1 MPWIEAL
8 LRGQKVLA
16 RVKADGSF
24 DAEGGRVEI
33 RYKATDAKAYR
44 AASANLSAIPGG
56 KIIADEGVVAGIAV
70 ASEKNPAEK
79 KKAPKSSSLGHESSP
94 PEDGSWIAYT
104 DGACS
109 GNPGPAGSGV
119 AILAPDG
126 KIFDGYYNLGT
137 STNNVAELTAILRAV
152 EAIPADAHR
161 IVVYT
166 DSKYSIGV
174 LTLNWKAKAN
184 QELILQTKRA
194 LGTRKNVRLVY
205 VAAHVGVPMNERADE
220 LAREAIT
227 ARGTRPV
234 VVPPSVVLP
243 QSKE

>member
-16 RVKADGSF
+16 RIKADGSF

-44 AASANLSAIPGG
+44 AAGANLSALPGG
-56 KIIADEGVVAGIAV
+56 KVIADDGVVAGIAV
-70 ASEKNPAEK
+70 ASSPAEK
-79 KKAPKSSSLGHESSP
+79 KKAPKAASLGHESSP
-94 PEDGSWIAYT
+94 PDEGSWIAYT

-119 AILAPDG
+119 AIIAPDG

-137 STNNVAELTAILRAV
+137 STNNVAELTAILRAA
-152 EAIPADAHR
+152 EAIPADAPR
-161 IVVYT
+161 IVIYT

-174 LTLNWKAKAN
+174 LTLNWKAKVN
-184 QELILQTKRA
+184 QELIAKTKKA
-194 LGTRKNVRLVY
+194 LAARKNVRLVY

-220 LAREAIT
+220 LAREAIK
-227 ARGTRPV
+227 AGGSRPV
-234 VVPPSVVLP
+234 VVS
-243 QSKE
+243 